1 LPTAKTWHLLPHDP
15 DAIERL
21 ARRLGLSTVVAQLLI
36 NRGLSDPDDAVR
48 FLKAPLTGLHEP
60 ALLPGVK
67 EAAERLYAAVQQRR
81 RVCVYGDY
89 DVDGVSG
96 TSVLLHTLRL
106 LTREFSYDREEF
118 EFYVPHRLE
127 EGYGL
132 NVEALR
138 RIARDGAKVV
148 VTVDCGIASVAE
160 AEEARRLGLE
170 LIVTDHHEPKE
181 RLPEADV
188 LVHPRIPSGAY
199 PFGFLCGAGVAFKL
213 AWALCQRACGGE
225 KVSPRF
231 RDGLLESVA
240 LVALGTVADVVPLQG
255 ENRIFV
261 RHGLARLAQGPCEGL
276 RAMFQAAGMS
286 DRPELTASDISF
298 TIAPRLNAAGR
309 MTSARLAV
317 ELLTTTSPQRATD
330 LARFLEDENK
340 KRQTVE
346 RTMYSE
352 AREQA
357 EKYDRAGAPALVLA
371 SPNWHAG
378 MIGIVAGRLME
389 AYGRP
394 VLLIA
399 LGKEDGQPGSG
410 SGRSLPGLRLHEAL
424 RECSE
429 LLLSHGGHATAAGFK
444 IAPAAI
450 EPFRD
455 RFCAVAG
462 RSFKAGAPGPRL
474 VIDGEVPLSALTP
487 GLLESMRQLEPYGA
501 GNPQPLFLAGEL
513 QVVGEPRRVG
523 GGERHLSFRVR
534 QGSRDLKAIAFGMGD
549 RAEELM
555 SAEGKC
561 CLVFTPK
568 INEWQGWRSVELEVR
583 DLQAGP
589 RARLG

>member
-15 DAIERL
+15 VAIERL
-21 ARRLGLSTVVAQLLI
+21 ARALGLSSIVAQLLI
-36 NRGLSDPDDAVR
+36 NRNLGKPEDAVR

-67 EAAERLYAAVQQRR
+67 EAAARLFAAVQRQRPIWI
-81 RVCVYGDY
+81 YGDY

-96 TSVLLHTLRL
+96 TAVLIHALQMLGAKV
-106 LTREFSYDREEF
+106 D
-118 EFYVPHRLE
+118 FYVPHRLE

-138 RIARDGAKVV
+138 GLAQNKGAVV

-160 AEEARRLGLE
+160 ADEARRLGLE

-188 LVHPRIPSGAY
+188 LVHPRLDGGAY
-199 PFGFLCGAGVAFKL
+199 PFGGLSGAGVAFKL
-213 AWALCQRACGGE
+213 TWALCQLACGGQ
-225 KVSPRF
+225 KVSPPLRECLL
-231 RDGLLESVA
+231 DGVA
-240 LVALGTVADVVPLQG
+240 LVALGTVADVVPLHD

-261 RHGLARLAQGPCEGL
+261 RHGLARLRQGNNEGL
-276 RAMFQAAGMS
+276 KALLQAAGLG
-286 DRPELTASDISF
+286 EKAALTSTDIGY

-309 MTSARLAV
+309 LSSARLAV
-317 ELLTTTSPQRATD
+317 ELLTTPSPQRAAD
-330 LARFLEDENK
+330 LARALEEQNL
-340 KRQTVE
+340 KRQAVE
-346 RTMYSE
+346 RDIFKE
-352 AREQA
+352 ARAQA
-357 EKYDRAGAPALVLA
+357 ERYDGEGAPALVLA
-371 SPNWHAG
+371 STSWHAG
-378 MIGIVAGRLME
+378 LIGIVAGRLME

-394 VLLIA
+394 VLMIA
-399 LGKEDGQPGSG
+399 LGKEDGPGSG

-424 RECSE
+424 RECGE
-429 LLLSHGGHATAAGFK
+429 HLLTHGGHATAAGFK
-444 IAPAAI
+444 IAPAAVD
-450 EPFRD
+450 PFRA
-455 RFCAVAG
+455 RFYEVAA
-462 RSFKAGAPGPRL
+462 RSFSAAAPGPRL
-474 VIDGEVPLSALTP
+474 VIDAEVPLSALTP
-487 GLLESMRQLEPYGA
+487 GLLESMKQLEPYGA

-534 QGSRDLKAIAFGMGD
+534 QGNVTLRSIAFGMGE
-549 RAEELM
+549 RVAELM

-589 RARLG
+589 QARLG